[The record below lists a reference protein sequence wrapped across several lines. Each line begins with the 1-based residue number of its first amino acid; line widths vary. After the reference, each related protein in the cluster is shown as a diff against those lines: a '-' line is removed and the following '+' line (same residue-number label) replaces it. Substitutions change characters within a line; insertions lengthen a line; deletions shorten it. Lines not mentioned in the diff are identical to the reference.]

1 MDSDEMHQAADLSME
16 ILHQILAL
24 ENRLSQTGF
33 PAPADHLALVELKSD
48 ALMFRDEICRLSG
61 RNILTET
68 SRKDFAGLIL
78 PRFLTASVKVEY
90 LLIWDFSRMVAVVPA
105 VSPAMSMAAGGSTGG
120 SPPIA

>member
-33 PAPADHLALVELKSD
+33 PDPADHLALVELKSD

-78 PRFLTASVKVEY
+78 PRFLTASVKAEY
-90 LLIWDFSRMVAVVPA
+90 LLIWVFSRMVAVPA
-105 VSPAMSMAAGGSTGG
+105 VSPPMSMAAGCSTGG
-120 SPPIA
+120 SSPIA